1 MQFLWQLVTKW
12 NQKML
17 TLINVIQLDSE
28 WDFYVSDDTFEE
40 FVEHFFKKVFCSDL
54 LEILVK
60 AILQIISAAT
70 HF

>member
-40 FVEHFFKKVFCSDL
+40 FGEH
-54 LEILVK
+54 
-60 AILQIISAAT
+60 
-70 HF
+70 